1 MHSVIYSHSSLL
13 IAFVLF
19 GLMVF
24 AVELGFR
31 AAKLMK
37 KRCPESY
44 RAEIESVQTSL
55 LGLLALLI
63 AFTFS
68 MALQRYDSRSDAVVD
83 EANAIGTVYLRT
95 QLLPI
100 ESQAKA
106 QHALRDYL
114 DLRVKTSTLSPSQES
129 ELSKLFDEANAAL
142 DQLWQ
147 YTMQQVPANANPA
160 TIGLFVQA
168 LNEMIDSFGRRS
180 AVIERHVPE
189 AVLGLLA
196 IVFTMTTVVIG
207 YNAGIRQQRPSKI
220 TYLMVLLIVMLVYA
234 ILDLDHPRQGLIRVS
249 QKPLLDLQVSLHKEI
264 KTH

>member
-1 MHSVIYSHSSLL
+1 MIYSHSSLL

-19 GLMVF
+19 GLMF
-24 AVELGFR
+24 FSVELGFR
-31 AAKLMK
+31 VAKLTK
-37 KRCPESY
+37 KHFPESY
-44 RAEIESVQTSL
+44 LSEIDSVQTSL

-83 EANAIGTVYLRT
+83 EANAIGTTYLRT

-100 ESQAKA
+100 DNQAEI
-106 QHALRDYL
+106 QHALRDYV
-114 DLRVKTSTLSPSQES
+114 DLRVHTSTLSPSREG
-129 ELSKLFDEANAAL
+129 ELSKLFDEANTKL

-180 AVIERHVPE
+180 AVIERHVPDT
-189 AVLGLLA
+189 VLGLLA
-196 IVFTMTTVVIG
+196 IVFTMTSIVIG
-207 YNAGIRQQRPSKI
+207 YNAGIKRQRPSKI

-234 ILDLDHPRQGLIRVS
+234 ILDLDHPRQGLIKVS
-249 QKPLLDLQVSLHKEI
+249 QKPLLDLQVSLNKSIQSH
-264 KTH
+264 